1 MMNPKIA
8 LRTQAREQRTRLA
21 AAFLNFPVAV
31 AAHAEALAEALPLKP
46 GSIIGGYHALP
57 QEAEPALLLQALA
70 DRGHIIVFPRVTA
83 RDKRL
88 AYHRVPDGEALLA
101 GAWGIQE
108 PAADFPLA
116 EPDVLL
122 VPLLAFD
129 ATGHRLGYGGGYY
142 DRTIAALQV
151 PAIGLAFAG
160 QELASLPVE
169 AHDMALD
176 FILTERGLKR
186 FS

>member
-1 MMNPKIA
+1 MTNPKIA
-8 LRTQAREQRTRLA
+8 LRTEARERRARLA
-21 AAFLNFPVAV
+21 AAFLNFPVALS
-31 AAHAEALAEALPLKP
+31 AHADALAEALNLRPA
-46 GSIIGGYHALP
+46 SIIGGYHALP
-57 QEAEPALLLQALA
+57 QEAEPGLLLQTLA
-70 DRGHIIVFPRVTA
+70 DRGHVISFPRVAA

-88 AYHRVPDGEALLA
+88 TYHRIPDGEALLA

-108 PAADFPLA
+108 PAADFPIV
-116 EPDVLL
+116 EPDMLL

-142 DRTIAALQV
+142 DRTIAALGV
-151 PAIGLAFAG
+151 PTIGIAFAG
-160 QELASLPVE
+160 QESASLPVE
-169 AHDMALD
+169 AHDMALN